1 MDKFYNFTKNDFV
14 INNLESNR
22 FLKKNEPEQTITGN
36 LTVTDNITTQNLTV
50 IDTLTANNMTT
61 NGDISTTDGLIEHL
75 ETSGSIPLNTKNFG
89 DYAGYSEDG
98 VNVEYKGYAVGKG
111 EDKLY
116 IFTDETDAPT
126 QDTDLNTLSKGSISI
141 RTPISNDEGA
151 NKKYVDDG
159 IADIRD
165 EVDINKADIITI
177 TNAVDTNKT
186 EIETLETSKLNIAGG
201 TLTGEL
207 TLPTNNNIK
216 FSPTSNNIT
225 GGSTYTVIKAGTKYI
240 DINTGFTRTN
250 NELKM
255 ENNRISGLGN
265 PLNPDDA
272 TNRTYVDDGIADIRD
287 DVDSN
292 KADIIIL
299 ANDVDTNT
307 TDIETLET
315 SKLSLDGSLS
325 MTGNINLSNNGLIN
339 CDSISSGTQTLTSTN
354 NIFSTYENINVNS
367 YLFETPNS
375 QVCKLALKTQ
385 TSAFNDWIGKAML
398 EFQVDMA
405 GIRDLPSGRIVSTP
419 DFPQFVFQRA
429 FMDFYNCWDFNPD
442 GESGE
447 LLHMMRFSDIIRMY
461 RNMDMSGNS
470 IKNMSDGFD
479 AGDAVNKSQLDT
491 KLNLAGGSMTGNI
504 NMNTG
509 VLRFGAGNITSTN
522 IDGNAVF
529 TRLRGGNGHTFVI
542 NENQCEINTDLNM
555 LTNKIVNVGSP
566 SAATDVAN
574 KAYVD
579 SVVPQKYLNTFS
591 LFVSANSAFSYGGFN
606 FENIP
611 EGSNGNR
618 PFKIDMFSR
627 FSYSASSDDLL
638 SISADIAYLDSG
650 GTQIGSTYST
660 GSAYNPSKTISTTR
674 FITLHNQDIFQFP
687 QGAVKCQVII
697 VINSTAAI
705 SKTGDVIVSINDI
718 NGL

>member
-1 MDKFYNFTKNDFV
+1 MTSYQGYENLEMDGEDKITDIERNMVRIDGSQNITGQKTFESVIIHDLSVNSQTTFSTEDGIIHQLKDNTDNDLLDYGNYATYKDGTVKFKGLINKAGTDKFYVFHNQ
-14 INNLESNR
+14 L
-22 FLKKNEPEQTITGN
+22 NEPSISLN
-36 LTVTDNITTQNLTV
+36 LNTQGLGSIV
-50 IDTLTANNMTT
+50 VREPTANNEVATKQYVESHGGGNYLPLSGGTLTGDLNMGNNDIT
-61 NGDISTTDGLIEHL
+61 NIENLTFDDTGLYNSITFPGANRLTFVDTDSNIFMHLNSLDSEQLVEIMKNVNVHGDITMLNSKRVFGL
-75 ETSGSIPLNTKNFG
+75 LN
-89 DYAGYSEDG
+89 
-98 VNVEYKGYAVGKG
+98 
-111 EDKLY
+111 
-116 IFTDETDAPT
+116 
-126 QDTDLNTLSKGSISI
+126 
-141 RTPISNDEGA
+141 PISNDEPA
-151 NKKYVDDG
+151 NKSY
-159 IADIRD
+159 AD
-165 EVDINKADIITI
+165 T
-177 TNAVDTNKT
+177 
-186 EIETLETSKLNIAGG
+186 KLALTGG
-201 TLTGEL
+201 TLTGNL
-207 TLPTNNNIK
+207 QLGANNIRCGG
-216 FSPTSNNIT
+216 TLNNLF
-225 GGSTYTVIKAGTKYI
+225 GSTQ
-240 DINTGFTRTN
+240 FTQI
-250 NELKM
+250 M
-255 ENNRISGLGN
+255 GGN
-265 PLNPDDA
+265 
-272 TNRTYVDDGIADIRD
+272 
-287 DVDSN
+287 SN
-292 KADIIIL
+292 AFSVNQVSCL
-299 ANDVDTNT
+299 TNT
-307 TDIETLET
+307 D
-315 SKLSLDGSLS
+315 
-325 MTGNINLSNNGLIN
+325 INLSNNGLIN

-354 NIFSTYENINVNS
+354 NILSTYENINVNS

-385 TSAFNDWIGKAML
+385 SSGFNNWIGKAMID
-398 EFQVDMA
+398 FQVDMA
-405 GIRDLPSGRIVSTP
+405 GIRDIPSGRIVSTP

-429 FMDFYNCWDFNPD
+429 FMDFYNCWDFNPG

-461 RNMDMSGNS
+461 RNIDMSGNS

-522 IDGNAVF
+522 IDGNAIF
-529 TRLRGGNGHTFVI
+529 TRLTGGNGHTIVV

-566 SAATDVAN
+566 SAGTDVAN

-638 SISADIAYLDSG
+638 SISADIAYLDSS

-687 QGAVKCQVII
+687 QGAVKCEVII

-705 SKTGDVIVSINDI
+705 SKTGDIIVSINDI

>member
-1 MDKFYNFTKNDFV
+1 MTSYQGYENLEMDGEDKITDIERNMVRIDGSQNITGHKTFERVTIFDLSVNEQDTFSTTNGILEQLKDNTDGDLLDYGNYATYKDGTVKFKGIINKAGTDKFYVFHNQ
-14 INNLESNR
+14 L
-22 FLKKNEPEQTITGN
+22 NEPSTSLN
-36 LTVTDNITTQNLTV
+36 LNTQGLGSIV
-50 IDTLTANNMTT
+50 VREPTANNEVATKQYVESHGGG
-61 NGDISTTDGLIEHL
+61 NYL
-75 ETSGSIPLNTKNFG
+75 PL
-89 DYAGYSEDG
+89 S
-98 VNVEYKGYAVGKG
+98 
-111 EDKLY
+111 
-116 IFTDETDAPT
+116 
-126 QDTDLNTLSKGSISI
+126 
-141 RTPISNDEGA
+141 
-151 NKKYVDDG
+151 
-159 IADIRD
+159 
-165 EVDINKADIITI
+165 
-177 TNAVDTNKT
+177 
-186 EIETLETSKLNIAGG
+186 GG
-201 TLTGEL
+201 TLTGDLNMGNNDITNIENL
-207 TLPTNNNIK
+207 TFDDTGLYN
-216 FSPTSNNIT
+216 SIT
-225 GGSTYTVIKAGTKYI
+225 FPGA
-240 DINTGFTRTN
+240 
-250 NELKM
+250 
-255 ENNRISGLGN
+255 NRL
-265 PLNPDDA
+265 
-272 TNRTYVDDGIADIRD
+272 TFVDT
-287 DVDSN
+287 DSN
-292 KADIIIL
+292 IFMHL
-299 ANDVDTNT
+299 N
-307 TDIETLET
+307 
-315 SKLSLDGSLS
+315 SLDSEQLVEI
-325 MTGNINLSNNGLIN
+325 MKNINIHGNINMISNDINNCDSITANRLNITTNTGIINFGDNTVNNILGGNLYTQIAGGNGKYFVCNQLRNETNNDIDMKGNGLIN
-339 CDSISSGTQTLTSTN
+339 CDSISSGSQTLTSTN
-354 NIFSTYENINVNS
+354 NILSTYENINVNS

-385 TSAFNDWIGKAML
+385 ASGFNDWIGKAMID
-398 EFQVDMA
+398 FQVDMA

-429 FMDFYNCWDFNPD
+429 FMDFYNCWDFAPG

-461 RNMDMSGNS
+461 RNIDMSGNS

-479 AGDAVNKSQLDT
+479 AKDAVNKSQLDT

-627 FSYSASSDDLL
+627 FSYSASAGDLL

-687 QGAVKCQVII
+687 QGAVKCEVII

-705 SKTGDVIVSINDI
+705 SKTGDIIVSINDI

>member
-429 FMDFYNCWDFNPD
+429 FMDFYNCWDFNPA
-442 GESGE
+442 GEDGE
-447 LLHMMRFSDIIRMY
+447 LLHMMRLSDIVTMY
-461 RNMDMSGNS
+461 RN
-470 IKNMSDGFD
+470 
-479 AGDAVNKSQLDT
+479 
-491 KLNLAGGSMTGNI
+491 
-504 NMNTG
+504 
-509 VLRFGAGNITSTN
+509 
-522 IDGNAVF
+522 
-529 TRLRGGNGHTFVI
+529 
-542 NENQCEINTDLNM
+542 LNM
-555 LTNKIVNVGSP
+555 DTNKIENVGTP
-566 SAATDVAN
+566 TADTDVAN

-579 SVVPQKYLNTFS
+579 SQIGNGETIRYINNTITGFNPTGVAQTFQTTFDPIPDGDYYMDINVMLKYTNNNSDANGFTFILSPSYVVNPSGIDYGCNLQMNNVPISSSNNTFGS
-591 LFVSANSAFSYGGFN
+591 KNLKWFDTRTSEDNNNSV
-606 FENIP
+606 
-611 EGSNGNR
+611 
-618 PFKIDMFSR
+618 
-627 FSYSASSDDLL
+627 L
-638 SISADIAYLDSG
+638 
-650 GTQIGSTYST
+650 
-660 GSAYNPSKTISTTR
+660 
-674 FITLHNQDIFQFP
+674 
-687 QGAVKCQVII
+687 I
-697 VINSTAAI
+697 VISYNGGGALTF
-705 SKTGDVIVSINDI
+705 DVNIRGTIKKIN
-718 NGL
+718 